1 MWCAAVVIKISN
13 SIHLF
18 FTNAE
23 LKGNPSILFDIKKP
37 NDEINGTS
45 LSLAFINVTSSSDYV
60 MKVIDEG

>member
-23 LKGNPSILFDIKKP
+23 LKGNLSILFDIKKP

-60 MKVIDEG
+60 MKV